1 MAAVLVAGAF
11 LNGFINTVFERLLTT
26 DAVNFVLGKKLGS
39 DLIQRLKTA
48 LLGAEALVADAEM
61 KQFGNPSVM
70 KWLDNLRDAVYC
82 AEDLL
87 DTVLIK
93 ATTQKKESS
102 CCSLSFFINRHRDD
116 MVDKMEGVVRRIE
129 DLGKQ
134 KDFLR
139 LEKIPTGSSSWR
151 TPTSSI
157 VRGNVSKLHNLIS
170 QVKSLRTLL
179 LFGYCSSS
187 NCNIEAATWDILS
200 KFKYLRAL
208 SFCKCGVA
216 SWYVRS
222 LSLSILVVPDSIKEL
237 VHLCYLDLSWTNIE
251 TLPESL
257 CKLSNLQTLKLYHYS
272 NLTMLPS
279 GLHNLLK
286 LRHLDIRKAAFEEMP
301 RKISELKELHVLSSF
316 VVGKHEDSGIQELGG
331 LENLH
336 GPLEIKKLENIV
348 DVEQA
353 ESAKIMDKK
362 HIDELWL
369 EWSSGEDMV
378 SDTQREKVMLDTLQP
393 QNGLKELKIKG
404 YKGTIFPDWL
414 G

>member
-157 VRGNVSKLHNLIS
+157 VRGNVYGREDDKKALVQMLKDNNEHHLSVIAIVGIGGVGKTTLAQWLYNNKDEFMKGFDLKAWVCVSEKFEVVETTRNVIKQLHGGTC
-170 QVKSLRTLL
+170 SLDDFNSLQ
-179 LFGYCSSS
+179 
-187 NCNIEAATWDILS
+187 N
-200 KFKYLRAL
+200 AL
-208 SFCKCGVA
+208 K
-216 SWYVRS
+216 R
-222 LSLSILVVPDSIKEL
+222 E
-237 VHLCYLDLSWTNIE
+237 
-251 TLPESL
+251 
-257 CKLSNLQTLKLYHYS
+257 LSNKKFFLV
-272 NLTMLPS
+272 
-279 GLHNLLK
+279 
-286 LRHLDIRKAAFEEMP
+286 LD
-301 RKISELKELHVLSSF
+301 
-316 VVGKHEDSGIQELGG
+316 
-331 LENLH
+331 
-336 GPLEIKKLENIV
+336 
-348 DVEQA
+348 DV
-353 ESAKIMDKK
+353 
-362 HIDELWL
+362 
-369 EWSSGEDMV
+369 
-378 SDTQREKVMLDTLQP
+378 
-393 QNGLKELKIKG
+393 
-404 YKGTIFPDWL
+404 
-414 G
+414 